1 MLAAR
6 IGSNR
11 KSPRV
16 AAADAAASPSKFGSA
31 VFKLVE
37 SELSQF
43 SLRRS
48 TGVTGIMIL
57 GSLENGCTVRR
68 CGGFKSTGPRQCF
81 NNRKL
86 KKKPVQ
92 LTAREFE
99 LESRPVA
106 PCAKS

>member
-1 MLAAR
+1 MPRSAV
-6 IGSNR
+6 GSNS

-31 VFKLVE
+31 FKLVE
-37 SELSQF
+37 SDLSQF

-57 GSLENGCTVRR
+57 GSLENDCTVRR

-81 NNRKL
+81 NN
-86 KKKPVQ
+86 
-92 LTAREFE
+92 F
-99 LESRPVA
+99 
-106 PCAKS
+106 